1 MKRFFKYLYYC
12 ALTFCSLF
20 AIYYITTP
28 KAEDSAFLFFYK
40 TFLGA
45 ALTTPLPFFLN
56 QNYNWKS
63 STNEICIGLS
73 WIFTA
78 PFLHRFTFGS
88 AGLVDDIAAGAYAFS
103 LLILI
108 KWYLHRYLH
117 HFLANILVFVL
128 QLLTLLPPLLNIT
141 YFAIYK
147 QPLSINAMM
156 AIMQTNPLEVKEYFL
171 SLSIYII
178 IPFVLI
184 LFAFTMLF
192 RTQIRAN
199 NKAYCFDDFPLPKM
213 AIFIILVPTMAFL
226 AFFKVFMNTNI
237 IDNTFQ
243 AYNYFASV
251 NTYRENR
258 IELLKNL
265 HITNNN
271 ATIHPHSIILV
282 IGESAS
288 RDYMHAFTPI
298 TENTTPWLSENK
310 EKFILFSNAY
320 SCAYSTI
327 MSLQHALTAANYYN
341 KKSFTE
347 CASIIDIAKAA
358 GYKTYWFS
366 NQGKIGKFNT
376 PITLI
381 AEQSDK
387 SHWLNSDEKYDG
399 KLIQLL
405 DKVNPEENN
414 FIVFHLMGS
423 HAFYSSRY
431 PKEYQ
436 VWKNP
441 NYTGGVED
449 YKNSILYTD
458 HVLKSIFEHA
468 QGLFNLASLIY
479 FSDHATDPTI
489 LRDPDSSDFKNLRIP
504 LAVYLSDSYKKER
517 PKIASLLEQN
527 KNKPFSNDLL
537 YNLLCSII
545 DIESNYFDESE
556 SIASP
561 KYKFDFSN
569 VKTNYGKAFVK
580 DDPYNTNQK

>member
-28 KAEDSAFLFFYK
+28 NAEDSAFLFFYK

-45 ALTTPLPFFLN
+45 AFTTPLPFFLN
-56 QNYNWKS
+56 QNLNWKS
-63 STNEICIGLS
+63 SINEICIGLS
-73 WIFTA
+73 WIITA
-78 PFLHRFTFGS
+78 PFIHRFTYGS

-103 LLILI
+103 LLLLI
-108 KWYLHRYLH
+108 KWYLHRYLPNL
-117 HFLANILVFVL
+117 LASILVFML
-128 QLLTLLPPLLNIT
+128 QLLALLPPLLNIT

-147 QPLSINAMM
+147 QPPSIKAMM
-156 AIMQTNPLEVKEYFL
+156 AIMQTNPLEAKEYLLFL
-171 SLSIYII
+171 PIYSF
-178 IPFVLI
+178 IPFVFI
-184 LFAFTMLF
+184 LFAVYMLF
-192 RTQIRAN
+192 RTQIKAN
-199 NKAYCFDDFPLPKM
+199 SKVYCFENFPLPKM
-213 AIFIILVPTMAFL
+213 AIFIILVPTMTYL
-226 AFFKVFMNTNI
+226 AFFKVFKNTDI

-251 NTYRENR
+251 NTYRDNR
-258 IELLKNL
+258 IELLNNL
-265 HITNNN
+265 HVKNNIAN
-271 ATIHPHSIILV
+271 IQPHSIILV

-288 RDYMHAFTPI
+288 RDYMHAFTPM
-298 TENTTPWLSENK
+298 TENTTPWLSKNK
-310 EKFILFSNAY
+310 EKFIFFSNAY

-327 MSLQHALTAANYYN
+327 MSLQNALTATNYYKN
-341 KKSFTE
+341 TSFTE

-366 NQGKIGKFNT
+366 NQGKIGKFDT

-468 QGLFNLASLIY
+468 QELFNLASLIY